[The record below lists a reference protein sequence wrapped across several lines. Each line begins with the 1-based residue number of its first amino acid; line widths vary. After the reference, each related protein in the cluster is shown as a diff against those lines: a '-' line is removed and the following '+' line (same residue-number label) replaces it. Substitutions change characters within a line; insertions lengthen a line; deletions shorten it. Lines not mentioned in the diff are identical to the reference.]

1 MQEINKKI
9 GVGVLWSLAGLMLTR
24 GASTIFILFLAQMLA
39 PEAFGLVA
47 MAAIVFELANTFIN
61 SGLGAAVIRS
71 KRVSQVDLDTVFYTN
86 LLLSVLAY
94 IGLFFLSPFI
104 ADFYGQPELTTLVR
118 VMGLVVFINACKIIQ
133 VSVLS
138 REMNF
143 RKQMKANTLGVIIS
157 GCLAVAA
164 AWKGLGVWSLVVQ
177 MLSASFITVF
187 VLWKSSAWRPTL
199 QFSKKSFSN
208 YFGFGKSLL
217 AEGVLNVLYQN
228 SYILV
233 IGKFFSAETTGL
245 YFLANKI
252 NNVVSRQ
259 LSSAVQ
265 QPTYPALS
273 TLQDDNAKLL
283 FKYRQIMQLMMFVI
297 APIMGLL
304 GGLSVILFDLFFDD
318 HWMDAAIY
326 LQILCFVGAFY
337 PLHALN
343 VNLIKIKGRSDL
355 VLKVGILKKSLDLT
369 LLFLALPYGVL
380 AIVVGQVFGS
390 LLSLIPNAYYSNQL
404 VGYSL
409 IAQTKDAM
417 KPLLCALLA
426 GFSAYLSAKTTI
438 ELGVIGLMLSAS
450 LGILTYCI
458 ACAVFRTE
466 GAIVIFRRLQ
476 DMSRST

>member
-47 MAAIVFELANTFIN
+47 MAAIVFELANTFID

-86 LLLSVLAY
+86 MLLSVLAY
-94 IGLFFLSPFI
+94 LALFFLSPFI
-104 ADFYGQPELTTLVR
+104 AAFYEQPELTTLVR

-143 RKQMKANTLGVIIS
+143 RKQMKANTLGIIIS

-164 AWKGLGVWSLVVQ
+164 AWKGFGVWSLVVQ
-177 MLSASFITVF
+177 MLSASLITVL
-187 VLWKSSAWRPTL
+187 VLWKSSAWRPTF
-199 QFSKKSFSN
+199 QFSKKTFSN

-233 IGKFFSAETTGL
+233 IGKFFTAEAAGL

-273 TLQDDNAKLL
+273 TLQDDSKKLL
-283 FKYRQIMQLMMFVI
+283 SKYRQIMQLMMFVI

-318 HWMDAAIY
+318 HWMNAAIY
-326 LQILCFVGAFY
+326 LQILCFVGALY

-355 VLKVGILKKSLDLT
+355 VLKIGILKKVIDLV
-369 LLFLALPYGVL
+369 LLSVAMPYGVV
-380 AIVVGQVFGS
+380 AIVVGQVVGS

-409 IAQTKDAM
+409 IAQIKDAM
-417 KPLLCALLA
+417 KPLLCAFLA
-426 GFSAYLSAKTTI
+426 GCAAYISAKNTI
-438 ELGVIGLMLSAS
+438 ELGMIGLILSAS
-450 LGILTYCI
+450 SGISVYCI
-458 ACAVFRTE
+458 ASAIFRTE
-466 GAIVIFRRLQ
+466 GAIVISRRLR
-476 DMSRST
+476 DMSRAA